1 MVNVFLLGIILSIIH
16 YYSQEYNIRNHK
28 YTDKI
33 ISFSAGVGVTYIF
46 VELFPSF
53 NKLVTGISPAIFL
66 TILVGFVF
74 FHLVE
79 KFIYQHAGGKHAPK
93 ELAVE
98 DSAVSFFYHFIV
110 GAFIVYFTKQS
121 SLEGFLFFIPIALHT
136 STSALPV
143 DIPLSKG
150 MKIFISSSSLLGVIL
165 TSVFFTSIP
174 TIAFIIC
181 LGLMVG
187 TLTFTNI
194 RHSIPEGKKGKPLY
208 FLLGVVFY
216 TLVIYF
222 SKGF

>member
-1 MVNVFLLGIILSIIH
+1 MTNIYILGIILSIIH
-16 YYSQEYNIRNHK
+16 YYSQEYNIRKHK
-28 YTDKI
+28 HTDKI

-53 NKLVTGISPAIFL
+53 NALVKDISPAIFL
-66 TILVGFVF
+66 TILVGFVT

-98 DSAVSFFYHFIV
+98 DSTISFFYHFIV

-121 SLEGFLFFIPIALHT
+121 SLQGFLFFIPIALHT

-150 MKIFISSSSLLGVIL
+150 MKIVISSSSFIGVLL
-165 TSVFFTSIP
+165 TSIFFTSIP
-174 TIAFIIC
+174 KITFIIG

-208 FLLGVVFY
+208 FLIGVIAY
-216 TLVIYF
+216 TLIIYLT
-222 SKGF
+222 KGF